1 MYPSLWRKC
10 VNLKCI
16 YSQFQIIRILTAT
29 ITRILVIR
37 PFHKPLYSFAMIF
50 ATNFI
55 SSALMWYKVKWCHHL
70 FCLYISVWLYRVIP
84 WNLFWLSSWAIILAI
99 MVGTVR
105 QLFIKSSRIGVG
117 YSFLK
122 NKVSHFYL
130 SLLTPD
136 NFTFILE
143 FIIIPLEWCVKL
155 NIKYRHQGHLIISER
170 NVRESRDIRAAK
182 AA

>member
-1 MYPSLWRKC
+1 
-10 VNLKCI
+10 
-16 YSQFQIIRILTAT
+16 
-29 ITRILVIR
+29 
-37 PFHKPLYSFAMIF
+37 
-50 ATNFI
+50 
-55 SSALMWYKVKWCHHL
+55 
-70 FCLYISVWLYRVIP
+70 
-84 WNLFWLSSWAIILAI
+84 

-182 AA
+182 AE